1 MKAWSLWQ
9 PWASLWLSP
18 CKVHET
24 RSWALAHRG
33 PLLVH
38 ATKHIEFDSLT
49 DDLEAILD
57 SEFGGHWGM
66 DLPRGALIG
75 MVHIVACLPTEG
87 FRDGDTTDDDE
98 ICGDWTRGRFAIRRS
113 PTFVKFREPIPYRG
127 RQRNPFDVPDDLVR
141 EALAA

>member
-9 PWASLWLSP
+9 PWASLWLSS

-24 RSWALAHRG
+24 RSWELKHRG

-38 ATKHIEFDSLT
+38 ATKHIEFDLG
-49 DDLEAILD
+49 DDLNNILD

-75 MVHIVACLPTEG
+75 AVEIIDCLPTENVHG
-87 FRDGDTTDDDE
+87 AAEDDV
-98 ICGDWTRGRFAIRRS
+98 ICGDWTSGRFAIRRS
-113 PTFVKFREPIPYRG
+113 YLFTKFANPIPFRG
-127 RQRNPFDVPDDLVR
+127 RQRNTFDVPDDLVR
-141 EALAA
+141 EAMAA